1 MNAADPQK
9 VAEVEA
15 KLKRKANVEEDDLR
29 FVMATPQGRRVLW
42 RVLCNT
48 GMRRSSYTGNSE
60 TYFREGERNVGLR
73 LQQDIERIA
82 FDEFL
87 LMLKE
92 ARSHES
98 A

>member
-15 KLKRKANVEEDDLR
+15 RIKRKSSLEEEDLR
-29 FVMATPQGRRVLW
+29 KVMSLPEGRRTMW
-42 RVLCNT
+42 RILCNT
-48 GMRRSSYTGNSE
+48 GMRRSSFTGNSE

-73 LQQDIERIA
+73 LQQELERIA
-82 FDEFL
+82 FEDYV

-92 ARSHES
+92 ARTQES